1 MKKFYT
7 GNNDD
12 ILSDILRVL
21 IIVFFGGIIIFPLY
35 SEYVEFRNKNN
46 NPKLNNLIDEAVEF
60 QCLLI
65 QMDDLNLKPKE
76 LHDLYGYDRIEINR
90 KLDSIY
96 KEFKSNEKDSVNNI
110 ILKRVVNWKY
120 SYDGNDEIKTR

>member
-1 MKKFYT
+1 
-7 GNNDD
+7 
-12 ILSDILRVL
+12 
-21 IIVFFGGIIIFPLY
+21 
-35 SEYVEFRNKNN
+35 
-46 NPKLNNLIDEAVEF
+46 
-60 QCLLI
+60 
-65 QMDDLNLKPKE
+65 MDDLNLNPKE

-96 KEFKSNEKDSVNNI
+96 KEFKPKEKDSVNNI